1 MVTSD
6 GFLLDPP
13 VSISQDAV
21 SVNVS
26 ADGNVEVLQAGTTAA
41 ANVGTIEL
49 AKFINPAGLRSIGRN
64 LYLETEASG
73 APITGQPN
81 TQGFG
86 RVSQGFLEL
95 SNVNVVD
102 ELVNMIMAQRTYE
115 VNARAV
121 RTSDEMMQ
129 ATTNIAG

>member
-1 MVTSD
+1 M
-6 GFLLDPP
+6 
-13 VSISQDAV
+13 
-21 SVNVS
+21 
-26 ADGNVEVLQAGTTAA
+26 
-41 ANVGTIEL
+41 
-49 AKFINPAGLRSIGRN
+49 
-64 LYLETEASG
+64 
-73 APITGQPN
+73 
-81 TQGFG
+81 
-86 RVSQGFLEL
+86 SQGFLEL